1 MTSECDGP
9 AADGYR
15 ARLVIG
21 NHVFEL
27 VSTPI
32 VGESGQRIGTVGEWI
47 DRTDEVAIEQQVTD
61 LVVAAGQGDFNQRL
75 SLEGKQGFFRQLA
88 EGLNGLVE
96 QVSVSLTDVAAV
108 LSSVSGGDLT
118 RRIDRQY
125 SGLFGQLKDDT
136 NTTVEKL
143 REVVG
148 RIKGSTEAIN
158 TAAREI
164 AAGNSDLSSRTEE
177 QASSLEETAS
187 SMEELNATV
196 KQNAESAQ
204 KANELGRQSNEA
216 VMRGAETVKRVVS
229 NSGRC

>member
-1 MTSECDGP
+1 
-9 AADGYR
+9 
-15 ARLVIG
+15 
-21 NHVFEL
+21 
-27 VSTPI
+27 
-32 VGESGQRIGTVGEWI
+32 
-47 DRTDEVAIEQQVTD
+47 
-61 LVVAAGQGDFNQRL
+61 
-75 SLEGKQGFFRQLA
+75 GFFRQLA

-148 RIKGSTEAIN
+148 RIKDSTEAIN

-164 AAGNSDLSSRTEE
+164 A
-177 QASSLEETAS
+177 
-187 SMEELNATV
+187 
-196 KQNAESAQ
+196 
-204 KANELGRQSNEA
+204 
-216 VMRGAETVKRVVS
+216 
-229 NSGRC
+229 